1 MYFIQYTKLPSHIR
15 ITSRHISLCLLVCC
29 ALLCLPT
36 VGLSK
41 EGAINFNEPERVIR
55 PTGKMHLC
63 VVENNPP
70 FAFRNG
76 DNELQGFNVDM
87 WNAMNIPYTFT
98 YRHPD
103 FPTALA
109 AIEGGYCHMLLTNIN
124 ITPERIQ
131 RFALSEPYLRSSIGV
146 MVRGSETTITEL
158 QHLRDK
164 TIGVLKGST
173 AETFAMNEFKS
184 GELLALS
191 SENQLYEAL
200 IDQNIEAILA
210 DLPIIQYFSTIGGK
224 ASVRILD
231 ESLTPQLYAYG
242 FTKGAE
248 NIRDSVNAA
257 IQRLHADGTIAR
269 LYKKWFG
276 VSMTAAQSTHPVS
289 SPAPN

>member
-1 MYFIQYTKLPSHIR
+1 MYFLRYTKLPSRIR
-15 ITSRHISLCLLVCC
+15 IPGRHISLCLLVCC
-29 ALLCLPT
+29 ALLCLPA

-41 EGAINFNEPERVIR
+41 EGTMNYNEPERIIR
-55 PTGKMHLC
+55 PTGTMHLC

-87 WNAMNIPYTFT
+87 WNAMNIPYSFT

-109 AIEGGYCHMLLTNIN
+109 AIEGGYCHMLLTNIS

-158 QHLRDK
+158 DHLRNK
-164 TIGVLKGST
+164 TVGVLKGST
-173 AETFAMNEFKS
+173 AESFAMNQFKS
-184 GELLALS
+184 GELIALS
-191 SENQLYEAL
+191 SESQLYEAL
-200 IDQNIEAILA
+200 LDQSIDAIIG
-210 DLPIIQYFSTIGGK
+210 DLPIMQHFATAEGK
-224 ASVRILD
+224 GFVRILD

-242 FTKGAE
+242 FTKGVE

-257 IQRLHADGTIAR
+257 IRRLHADGTIAR
-269 LYKKWFG
+269 LYEKWFG
-276 VSMTAAQSTHPVS
+276 VPMTATQIAHPVS